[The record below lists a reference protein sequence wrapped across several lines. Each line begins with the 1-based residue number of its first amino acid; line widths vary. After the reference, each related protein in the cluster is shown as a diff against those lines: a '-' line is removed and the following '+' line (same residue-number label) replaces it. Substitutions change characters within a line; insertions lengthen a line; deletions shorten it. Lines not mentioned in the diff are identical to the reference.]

1 MAPRLSSPG
10 AAARPT
16 RRRRAQAG
24 AALLVAMILVTVV
37 STLAAGMVWQQWR
50 AVEIE
55 AAERSRTQS
64 AWILNGALDWARL
77 ILREDGRTGQ
87 VDHLGEPWAV
97 PLAEARLSTFL
108 AAERSENADDG
119 PEAFLS
125 GDIADAQSRYN
136 LRKLITVEGKVDPA
150 QLAVLQRL
158 MASAALSTGLANQLA
173 TGLQQALAQPPD
185 AQAPLM
191 PRSIEQLGWLG
202 LDEAARAKL
211 APWIVLLPDQG
222 PKLNLNTA
230 PREVLAAVI
239 GVDVASAQRL
249 VIAREQRPFNTVNDA
264 SQLLPATSNPAPKF
278 GDTDVKSSY
287 FEVRGRLRL
296 GDQVL
301 EERSLVF
308 RDGSHNV
315 QPIRRE
321 RVNLALTQ
329 PGAGTAAR

>member
-1 MAPRLSSPG
+1 MAGLRHPLPP
-10 AAARPT
+10 ATA
-16 RRRRAQAG
+16 RRRRRGQAG

-55 AAERSRTQS
+55 AAERARSQS

-87 VDHLGEPWAV
+87 SDHLGEPWSV

-136 LRKLITVEGKVDPA
+136 LRKLITAEGKVDPA

-158 MASAALSTGLANQLA
+158 MASAALSQGLANQIA
-173 TGLQQALAQPPD
+173 GGLQQALAQPPD

-191 PRSIEQLGWLG
+191 PRGIEQLGWLG
-202 LDEAARAKL
+202 VDEAARAKL
-211 APWIVLLPDQG
+211 APWVVLLPDANT
-222 PKLNLNTA
+222 KVNLNTA

-249 VIAREQRPFNTVNDA
+249 VIAREQSPFKDTAQA
-264 SQLLPATSNPAPKF
+264 SQLLPASGSTAPKF
-278 GDTDVKSSY
+278 GDTDVRTSY
-287 FEVRGRLRL
+287 FEVRSRLRL

-308 RDGSHNV
+308 RDGSNNV
-315 QPIRRE
+315 QALRRQ

-329 PGAGTAAR
+329 AGSGTSSR